1 MILRAA
7 TITEQ
12 GQTFLVI
19 NVPKPVLSDQRKAE
33 QTVRFFQSR
42 FAPLPTVLVTSDERG
57 QPTAYFGRRDLAPLL
72 LRVAPSAM
80 SWRDLP
86 IN

>member
-12 GQTFLVI
+12 GQTFLVVD
-19 NVPKPVLSDQRKAE
+19 VPKLVLNDQRKAE
-33 QTVRFFQSR
+33 QAIQFFQSR

-57 QPTAYFGRRDLAPLL
+57 APTSYFGRRDLAPLL
-72 LRVAPSAM
+72 LRVNSMPWKEVA
-80 SWRDLP
+80 
-86 IN
+86 IT